1 MDGDAHQ
8 DLVPSACVS
17 SIAAMCLWHLW
28 MVRDDTRKPATRR
41 PVPPPLVP
49 MVIYAVGNNVSFL
62 PERCVPRMQIHRRA
76 STSPARSPPL
86 LHATDDAFIRAIVQ
100 PRSAQSP
107 LASRK
112 GLAPKAISPTP
123 TKPREI
129 TILASTPCRV
139 AALGLSS
146 VSLTPQIVREIV
158 SACGTGLRQPLKL
171 RSVVLRECS
180 FLSQADFAAIFT
192 ADDSG
197 SVASL
202 VDPECIEEI
211 ALQFVRIRPYES
223 LHGYIFSLM
232 QRWQG
237 VTFPRLVTMDFCF
250 NDDLG
255 DDAVACLVAHS
266 LAPQLRT
273 LRLALTSLSD
283 RGLQSIAEWCVCLT
297 ALSIANC
304 ASLTD
309 VGLAALAQSACAPRL
324 LELTLSF
331 TKVTNA
337 GLMRI
342 GARCRALRTITLR
355 GCSVGDD
362 GVAAIAIGCGH
373 LEHLDI
379 DSLTLGKGIGDETL
393 SILADRCASLSTLLA
408 MNSVRLTESA
418 LVRFAESRN
427 SGVAALNLRNTAMSS
442 RVMQALS
449 MSSNA
454 RARHLQR
461 LDLSGCKG
469 FDDAAF
475 TTLAASELLASHL
488 VSLDISHTS
497 VTPARVAVSF
507 VELIRLQIQYW
518 RRASPS
524 HTYTDADDGQM
535 ELTGAVKL
543 QRFLCYMP
551 MDSAPNVLSEDG
563 LVRHFRDCE
572 AKIRRDLPVLR
583 LGSTHLG
590 LVVT

>member
-1 MDGDAHQ
+1 MNGDAHQ
-8 DLVPSACVS
+8 ELVPSACVS
-17 SIAAMCLWHLW
+17 STAAMCLWHLW
-28 MVRDDTRKPATRR
+28 MARDDTQKPATRR

-76 STSPARSPPL
+76 SSSPTRAPPL
-86 LHATDDAFIRAIVQ
+86 FHATDDAFIRAIVQ
-100 PRSAQSP
+100 PRTAQSP
-107 LASRK
+107 LVSRK
-112 GLAPKAISPTP
+112 GLAPKTISSMP
-123 TKPREI
+123 TKPRQI
-129 TILASTPCRV
+129 TILASMPCRV
-139 AALGLSS
+139 TALGLSS

-158 SACGTGLRQPLKL
+158 SACDTGLRQPLKL

-180 FLSQADFAAIFT
+180 FASQADFATIFT
-192 ADDSG
+192 GDDSG
-197 SVASL
+197 AVASL
-202 VDPECIEEI
+202 IDPECIEEF
-211 ALQFVRIRPYES
+211 ALQFVKIRPYES
-223 LHGYIFSLM
+223 LDLYIFSLI

-237 VTFPRLVTMDFCF
+237 VTFPRLVTMDFSC
-250 NDDLG
+250 NDELG
-255 DDAVACLVAHS
+255 DDAAARLVAHS

-283 RGLQSIAEWCVCLT
+283 RGLQSIAERCVRLT
-297 ALSIANC
+297 ALCVANC

-331 TKVTNA
+331 TKVTDA
-337 GLMRI
+337 GLTRI

-418 LVRFAESRN
+418 LVRFAESRH
-427 SGVAALNLRNTAMSS
+427 SGMAALNLRNTAMSA

-449 MSSNA
+449 MSSSS

-469 FDDAAF
+469 IDDAAF

-497 VTPARVAVSF
+497 VTARECGREF
-507 VELIRLQIQYW
+507 
-518 RRASPS
+518 RRVDP
-524 HTYTDADDGQM
+524 TAD
-535 ELTGAVKL
+535 
-543 QRFLCYMP
+543 
-551 MDSAPNVLSEDG
+551 
-563 LVRHFRDCE
+563 
-572 AKIRRDLPVLR
+572 PVLATGIAFVHVHGR
-583 LGSTHLG
+583 G
-590 LVVT
+590 